1 MDGNKKN
8 EVMEKQ
14 SEIFTNTVMRAF
26 TTGGMQIAPTDKQK
40 ELVQGY
46 FIAIDKMLSDAEQKR
61 IQKNNGNADH
71 KFDNNLPYI
80 WNNINLKQ
88 LALDVMHYSKMGLD
102 IQQKNMI
109 HAIPFKNNRTNKY
122 DINLMEGYN
131 GIKFKAEKYAIDKPK
146 NVVVELVYSS
156 DMFKLIKKDSVH
168 NVEGY
173 EFQINNPFDRGEFL
187 GGFGYYEFDDP
198 TKNKVVFM
206 TKKDIE
212 KRKPEKA
219 SAEFWGGTKT
229 EYVDGQRQQVKS
241 DGWYE
246 EMCLKTL
253 KRFVYSEA
261 NLPLDPMK
269 IDDHYLYIKER
280 ELQMEKEKVDSE
292 INNNANKEVFDADFT
307 EKSVMQEPKAIERES
322 SSPTFNPATGEAI
335 KEKILAETPKE
346 EPKQQRQAPIGG
358 PDF

>member
-1 MDGNKKN
+1 MENKKN
-8 EVMEKQ
+8 AIVKSNSEV
-14 SEIFTNTVMRAF
+14 FTNTVMRAF
-26 TTGGMQIAPTDKQK
+26 ATGGMEIDPTQKQK

-46 FIAIDKMLSDAEQKR
+46 FIVIDKMLADTEEKR
-61 IQKNNGNADH
+61 IQKNKNNKDH
-71 KFDNNLPYI
+71 AYDNNLPYT
-80 WNNINLKQ
+80 WDNVNLKQ

-109 HAIPFKNNRTNKY
+109 HAIPFKNNRTGKY

-131 GIKFKAEKYAIDKPK
+131 GIKFKAEKYALDKPK
-146 NVVVELVYSS
+146 NVVIELVYSS
-156 DMFKLIKKDSVH
+156 DTFRLIKKDSLH
-168 NVEGY
+168 HVEGY
-173 EFQINNPFDRGEFL
+173 EFQVNNPFDRGEFL

-198 TKNKVVFM
+198 SKNKVVFM

-219 SAEFWGGTKT
+219 AAEFWGGTKT
-229 EYVDGQRQQVKS
+229 EYINGQRQQVQT

-280 ELQMEKEKVDSE
+280 EMQMEKQSVDQE
-292 INNNANKEVFDADFT
+292 IKDNANKEIFEADFT
-307 EKSVMQEPKAIERES
+307 EKKEPEAIEES
-322 SSPTFNPATGEAI
+322 SSSATVNINTGEIIQSKMAENSL
-335 KEKILAETPKE
+335 KAEKNVM
-346 EPKQQRQAPIGG
+346 GG

>member
-1 MDGNKKN
+1 MDGKKN
-8 EVMEKQ
+8 EIMEKQ

-26 TTGGMQIAPTDKQK
+26 TTGGMEIRPTDKQK

-46 FIAIDKMLSDAEQKR
+46 FIEIDKMLETAEEKR
-61 IQKNNGNADH
+61 VQKNANNSDH
-71 KFDNNLPYI
+71 KWDNNLPYT
-80 WNNINLKQ
+80 WNNVNLKQ

-109 HAIPFKNNRTNKY
+109 HAIPFKNNRTGKY

-131 GIKFKAEKYAIDKPK
+131 GIKFKADKYALNKPK
-146 NVVVELVYSS
+146 NIIIELVYST
-156 DMFKLIKKDSVH
+156 DTFKLIKKDSVH
-168 NVEGY
+168 SVEGY
-173 EFQINNPFDRGEFL
+173 EFQINNPFERGEFL
-187 GGFGYYEFDDP
+187 GGFGYYEYDDP

-212 KRKPEKA
+212 KRKPDKA

-229 EYVDGQRQQVKS
+229 EYVNGQKKTVET

-246 EMCLKTL
+246 EMCMKTL

-261 NLPLDPMK
+261 NIPLDPMK

-280 ELQMEKEKVDSE
+280 EMQIEKQKVDSE
-292 INNNANKEVFDADFT
+292 VAEKANKEVFDAVFT
-307 EKSVMQEPKAIERES
+307 EKPEAEEPKAITKES
-322 SSPTFNPATGEAI
+322 SSPRFNPDTGEVI
-335 KEKILAETPKE
+335 KEKDSVENPKDEEHMQSKTPV
-346 EPKQQRQAPIGG
+346 GG
-358 PDF
+358 PSF

>member
-1 MDGNKKN
+1 MSEKKN
-8 EVMEKQ
+8 EIVRNN
-14 SEIFTNTVMRAF
+14 SEVFTNTVMRAF
-26 TTGGMQIAPTDKQK
+26 ATGGMEISPTQKQK

-46 FIAIDKMLSDAEQKR
+46 FIAIDKMLAETEEKR
-61 IQKNNGNADH
+61 VQNNKNNSNHDY
-71 KFDNNLPYI
+71 DNNLPYT
-80 WNNINLKQ
+80 WNNVDLKQ

-109 HAIPFKNNRTNKY
+109 HAIPFKKNRTQKY
-122 DINLMEGYN
+122 EIYLMEGYN
-131 GIKFKAEKYAIDKPK
+131 GIKFKAEKYALDKPK
-146 NVVVELVYSS
+146 NVVVELIYSS
-156 DMFKLIKKDSVH
+156 DTFHLIKKDSIH
-168 NVEGY
+168 SVEGY
-173 EFQINNPFDRGEFL
+173 EFQINNPFDRGELL
-187 GGFGYYEFDDP
+187 GGFGYYEFDDK

-219 SAEFWGGTKT
+219 SAEFWGGVKTK
-229 EYVDGQRQQVKS
+229 YVNGQRQQVEI

-280 ELQMEKEKVDSE
+280 EMQMEKQTVDNE
-292 INNNANKEVFDADFT
+292 VKNNANKEVFEAEFT
-307 EKSVMQEPKAIERES
+307 EKAEKVEPEAIEES
-322 SSPTFNPATGEAI
+322 SSSPKINFETGEVLQ
-335 KEKILAETPKE
+335 KEKVESTHNAEPE
-346 EPKQQRQAPIGG
+346 MQMAGG
-358 PDF
+358 PSF